1 MSGDLRFGAQKIVL
15 VVVVRVLEK
24 NCDAAAESAAD
35 YVLRR
40 VKQPKY
46 ETPGTRPNLGGRP
59 LCSVAALW
67 DWQPPKAFGAGRRLP
82 SIAQDSAVLSDAPRV
97 NCPVNKNARHIRALG
112 RSREPPACPEGFRRL
127 PTCRAATL
135 PSGSPPRFGRIPVVL
150 GLATFSSPFAI
161 TNRSCS
167 CPQNRRHP
175 TPKLRGRGRL
185 RSLRRLRLL
194 RDRGLCA
201 SLLADLL

>member
-59 LCSVAALW
+59 LCS
-67 DWQPPKAFGAGRRLP
+67 G
-82 SIAQDSAVLSDAPRV
+82 
-97 NCPVNKNARHIRALG
+97 
-112 RSREPPACPEGFRRL
+112 
-127 PTCRAATL
+127 
-135 PSGSPPRFGRIPVVL
+135 GSSM
-150 GLATFSSPFAI
+150 GLAAAES
-161 TNRSCS
+161 
-167 CPQNRRHP
+167 
-175 TPKLRGRGRL
+175 LRGRQAAPEHSPGLSSSIGRA
-185 RSLRRLRLL
+185 
-194 RDRGLCA
+194 A
-201 SLLADLL
+201 SQLPC